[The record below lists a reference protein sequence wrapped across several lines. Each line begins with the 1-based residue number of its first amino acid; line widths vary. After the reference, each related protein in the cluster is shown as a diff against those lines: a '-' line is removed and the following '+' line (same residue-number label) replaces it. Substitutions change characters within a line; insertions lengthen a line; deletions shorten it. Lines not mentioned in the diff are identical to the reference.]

1 MLDQYNREINYLRVS
16 VTDRCNL
23 RCSYCMPCEDFVML
37 PHSEILSF
45 DEIVEVVRIAVEL
58 GIDKVRLTGGEPLVR
73 RDVPDLVKMI
83 AAVGGIKDLAMT
95 SNGILLEKFAGPL
108 AKAGLMRVNV
118 SLDTMD
124 PWKFSQLTSGG
135 DINNVLRGIDAAMR
149 AGLNPVKLNC
159 VVSKSACEP
168 DAISV
173 RNFALEK
180 GIGVRFIHQMDLG
193 EGEFS
198 IVEGGDGGD
207 CERCNRLRLTS
218 DGKVKP
224 CLFSDLVYDVR
235 TMGPGE
241 ALAAALAHK
250 PRCGTTC
257 SLNRFYN
264 IGG

>member
-124 PWKFSQLTSGG
+124 PWKFSQMTSGG

-198 IVEGGDGGD
+198 IVAGGDGGD

-257 SLNRFYN
+257 SLNQFYN